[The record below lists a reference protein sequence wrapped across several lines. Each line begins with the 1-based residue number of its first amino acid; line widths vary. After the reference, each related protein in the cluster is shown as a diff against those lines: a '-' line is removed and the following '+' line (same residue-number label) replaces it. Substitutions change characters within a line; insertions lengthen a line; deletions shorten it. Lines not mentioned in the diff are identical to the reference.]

1 MGKNLTSLFS
11 QIGSGIYLL
20 TNICA
25 WCISL
30 FFGFYQLTPV
40 LILTLTMGGKQRIKS
55 ERKGSNTTKKMT
67 TNINEKV
74 ERMDVDSKEVVTD
87 KDISIIV
94 KLMDVMTMDNEM
106 DIDNHISK
114 KVVTDN
120 DINIIVKLMD
130 VLMVDNEMVIDSNIS
145 EEISDL
151 VRMMNVMTVDS
162 KDNSIEMMDWESRA
176 GAKKM

>member
-1 MGKNLTSLFS
+1 
-11 QIGSGIYLL
+11 
-20 TNICA
+20 
-25 WCISL
+25 
-30 FFGFYQLTPV
+30 
-40 LILTLTMGGKQRIKS
+40 MGGKQRIKS

-67 TNINEKV
+67 TSINEKV
-74 ERMDVDSKEVVTD
+74 KQMDVDKEVVTD

-151 VRMMNVMTVDS
+151 VRLMNVMTVDS
-162 KDNSIEMMDWESRA
+162 KDNGIEMMDCESRV